1 MLRGQFPTLAEV
13 MTSCISVI
21 LITYSPFLTCAGL
34 VPGVN
39 GPELL
44 PVSGAASPCSPA
56 GSQGCAEKKLQSE
69 ECNYKQISSVFQF
82 RWFVLGLNLLLP
94 FFCSLCVLF
103 AEG

>member
-1 MLRGQFPTLAEV
+1 MLREQFPTLAEV

-21 LITYSPFLTCAGL
+21 LITYSPFFTCAGL

-44 PVSGAASPCSPA
+44 PVSGAAS
-56 GSQGCAEKKLQSE
+56 ED
-69 ECNYKQISSVFQF
+69 CNYKQVSSVFPF

-94 FFCSLCVLF
+94 SFCSICVSF